1 MSSKFVNSPS
11 GVWKESNSAGGI
23 WKWDTQGFVPN
34 TSTLVFPLFQFEA
47 YDILVV
53 HADAELILEPVELNS
68 QVYHN
73 PISSEL
79 QLQSLELTSTL
90 RGGNSITA
98 DLALPFIRLEGYG
111 TQIDNYALFEFEPLE
126 LEGYSGMEGSLVL
139 ELLSLQSFEALD
151 NTGHITFEPLEL
163 EGGIRVS
170 NNHGRL
176 TFPKLL
182 MEGYS
187 GGRVEL
193 IFPKMEVEG
202 FSQNS
207 VSCHGVIHLPYLG
220 YSATFSGSGS
230 LELLPLLLEASIA
243 NSWSADGV
251 LTLQPLSLSA
261 ALNNPHQVDG
271 VLMFS
276 PISLTGNLSYQAP
289 FSITGQLMLPQ
300 LGFKSCLS
308 KIKSAHSA
316 INLPPLVVTAK
327 LSTPNQCAGEL
338 TLGLFDM
345 ESTLHQGDL
354 GFGVCSLAET
364 FSFKD
369 EL

>member
-1 MSSKFVNSPS
+1 MSSKFVNSSS
-11 GVWKESNSAGGI
+11 GVWKESNSTGGV
-23 WKWDTQGFVPN
+23 WKWDTQGFVSN
-34 TSTLVFPLFQFEA
+34 TSTLVFPLFQLEA
-47 YDILVV
+47 YDILIV
-53 HADAELILEPVELNS
+53 HADAELTLAPLELNG
-68 QVYHN
+68 QLYYN
-73 PISSEL
+73 KISAEL
-79 QLQSLELTSTL
+79 QFQPLQLDSLLQS
-90 RGGNSITA
+90 GNQISA
-98 DLALPFIRLEGYG
+98 DLVLPFIRLEGYG

-151 NTGHITFEPLEL
+151 NTGHLTFEPLEL

-176 TFPKLL
+176 SFPKLL
-182 MEGYS
+182 MDGYS

-202 FSQNS
+202 FSQNP
-207 VSCHGVIHLPYLG
+207 VSCHGVIHLPYLN
-220 YSATFSGSGS
+220 YSALFGGGGS
-230 LELLPLLLEASIA
+230 LELLPISLEASMV

-251 LTLQPLSLSA
+251 LTLQPLSMSA

-276 PISLTGNLSYQAP
+276 PISLTGDLSYQAP

-300 LGFKSCLS
+300 LGFKSYLS
-308 KIKSAHSA
+308 KIKSAHSE
-316 INLPPLVVTAK
+316 INLSLLVVTAK
-327 LSTPNQCAGEL
+327 LSTPNRCAGEL

-354 GFGVCSLAET
+354 GFGVCSPAEI
-364 FSFKD
+364 FSYTD